1 MTFNAKQLETFK
13 TEYTQFIASLGA
25 DFSKYHVVSIPG
37 KKSSVFKTRRVTTLA
52 EAEKILEKIG
62 LALTEFK
69 FFITVDCDNA
79 PTPWT
84 VYTSSAKDYLN
95 GAAEI
100 VCDDD
105 DLTKLM
111 KPGKKQAKKSVKKSA
126 SKAAFK
132 FDYTIPELAKGGGDK
147 MMRKQEYIDY
157 SLELNGFRSV
167 NEKGAEL
174 AAARADLAFTQ
185 SQYSAVVEN
194 LRNQLFKYMEENN
207 FECDSPEI
215 QAYKEELSAYADSVY
230 NNEVPEL
237 KALKD
242 KVEALRRV
250 HDDELPKVVVKK
262 SNKSVARPSV
272 VEMINTENT
281 VKQAPVKKQSS
292 KITTSGVARCL
303 IFAGFTNEQIFFVLQ
318 HEFGLSADKS
328 TYPQWYRSE
337 IQRKA
342 IDSSKFVFGEYFTV
356 SAELSE
362 KFAEKFKAT
371 PEQFY
376 KERLEKYGKTA

>member
-13 TEYTQFIASLGA
+13 TERAQFIASLGA

-62 LALTEFK
+62 LTLTEFK
-69 FFITVDCDNA
+69 FFITVDCNNTS
-79 PTPWT
+79 TPWT

-111 KPGKKQAKKSVKKSA
+111 KPSKKQAKKSA
-126 SKAAFK
+126 SKTAKKATFK
-132 FDYTIPELAKGGGDK
+132 FDYTIPELAKGGGIRL
-147 MMRKQEYIDY
+147 MRKQEYIDY
-157 SLELNGFRSV
+157 SLDLNGFRSI

-174 AAARADLAFTQ
+174 AAARAELAFTQ
-185 SQYSAVVEN
+185 SQYSVVVEN

-230 NNEVPEL
+230 RNEIEEL

-242 KVEALRRV
+242 KVEALRRF

-262 SNKSVARPSV
+262 SKKSVARPSV

-281 VKQAPVKKQSS
+281 VKQEPVKKQSA

-342 IDSSKFVFGEYFTV
+342 IDSNKFVFGEYFTV

-362 KFAEKFKAT
+362 KFAEKFGAT

-376 KERLEKYGKTA
+376 KERLEKHGKTA

>member
-13 TEYTQFIASLGA
+13 TERAQFIASLGA

-62 LALTEFK
+62 LTLTEFK
-69 FFITVDCDNA
+69 FFITVDCNNTS
-79 PTPWT
+79 TPWT

-111 KPGKKQAKKSVKKSA
+111 KPSKKQAKKSA
-126 SKAAFK
+126 SKTAKKATFK
-132 FDYTIPELAKGGGDK
+132 FDYTIPELAKGGGIRL
-147 MMRKQEYIDY
+147 MRKQEYIDY
-157 SLELNGFRSV
+157 SLDLNGFRSI

-174 AAARADLAFTQ
+174 AAARAELAFTQ
-185 SQYSAVVEN
+185 SQYSVVVEN

-215 QAYKEELSAYADSVY
+215 QSYKEELSAYADSVY
-230 NNEVPEL
+230 RNEIPEL
-237 KALKD
+237 KLLKD

-262 SNKSVARPSV
+262 SKKSVARPSV

-281 VKQAPVKKQSS
+281 VKQEPVKKQSS

-362 KFAEKFKAT
+362 KFAEKFGAT

-376 KERLEKYGKTA
+376 KERLEKHGKTA

>member
-1 MTFNAKQLETFK
+1 MTFNAKQSETFK
-13 TEYTQFIASLGA
+13 TEYAQFIASLGA

-62 LALTEFK
+62 LTLTEFK

-111 KPGKKQAKKSVKKSA
+111 KPSKKQAKKSVKKSA

-132 FDYTIPELAKGGGDK
+132 FDYTIPELAKGGGIRL
-147 MMRKQEYIDY
+147 MRKQEYIDY
-157 SLELNGFRSV
+157 SLDLNGFRSI

-194 LRNQLFKYMEENN
+194 LRNQLFKYMEENDLD
-207 FECDSPEI
+207 CDSPEI
-215 QAYKEELSAYADSVY
+215 QSYKEELSAYADSVY
-230 NNEVPEL
+230 RNEIPEL
-237 KALKD
+237 KIIKD

-262 SNKSVARPSV
+262 SKKSVARPSV

-281 VKQAPVKKQSS
+281 VKQEPVKKQSA

-342 IDSSKFVFGEYFTV
+342 IDSNKFVFGEYFTV

-362 KFAEKFKAT
+362 KFAEKFGAT

-376 KERLEKYGKTA
+376 KERLEKHGKTA